1 MPIYRMCCSICG
13 WEGEVLVSRR
23 ELQYKCKVC
32 KGVLMKLNTPL
43 RTSVAFRGEG
53 WSKKEGK

>member
-1 MPIYRMCCSICG
+1 MPIYNMRCSICG

-23 ELQYKCKVC
+23 ELQYKCEVC
-32 KGVLMKLNTPL
+32 GGVLVKLNTPL
-43 RTSVAFRGEG
+43 RTNTIFKGEG

>member
-1 MPIYRMCCSICG
+1 MPLYNMRCSICG

-32 KGVLMKLNTPL
+32 GGILVKLNTPL
-43 RTSVAFRGEG
+43 RTGVIFRGEG
-53 WSKKEGK
+53 WTKK